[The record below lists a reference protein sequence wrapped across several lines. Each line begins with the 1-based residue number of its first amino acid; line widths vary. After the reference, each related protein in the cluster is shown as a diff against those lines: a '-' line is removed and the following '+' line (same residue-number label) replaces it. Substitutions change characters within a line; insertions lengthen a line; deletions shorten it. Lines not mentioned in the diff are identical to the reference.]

1 MCWWSPWSPWDPCS
15 SEEPWTSPHPGAG
28 EGIMAK
34 RPCCMLLL
42 SDILLSLSR
51 PKMQISAVPNFEAA
65 YPNFPPCFL
74 LYVRSKT
81 KAKIFEPTAGIQH
94 DYTLN
99 AYSPNWPKLDWLI
112 CALLAWSHL
121 FGHTPTSLHWRTRS
135 QVTLNL
141 PLLSENN
148 NFCMFFLHWKTF
160 AIIDK
165 RWQGLTLHCL
175 DYHYWIWSSFWDS
188 QPSGPLTY
196 INPFNI
202 ISASSCLSA
211 PQVSPK
217 NWNDMLEMC

>member
-42 SDILLSLSR
+42 PNILLSLSS

-112 CALLAWSHL
+112 CAQLAWRCTVSL
-121 FGHTPTSLHWRTRS
+121 KSPLGHTPTSLHWRKRS
-135 QVTLNL
+135 RGTLNL
-141 PLLSENN
+141 RLLSENN
-148 NFCMFFLHWKTF
+148 NFCMVLLHCKTF
-160 AIIDK
+160 AIDFA
-165 RWQGLTLHCL
+165 L
-175 DYHYWIWSSFWDS
+175 DYHNWTWSSFWDS
-188 QPSGPLTY
+188 QHSGPLTLTLK
-196 INPFNI
+196 
-202 ISASSCLSA
+202 SLSKASTLPHLA
-211 PQVSPK
+211 
-217 NWNDMLEMC
+217 